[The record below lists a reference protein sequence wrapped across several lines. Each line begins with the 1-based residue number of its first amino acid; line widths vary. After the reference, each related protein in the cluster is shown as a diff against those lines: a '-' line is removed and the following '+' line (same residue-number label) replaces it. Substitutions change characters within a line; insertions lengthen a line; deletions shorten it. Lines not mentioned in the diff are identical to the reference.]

1 MRIGTDDNGCCHDKI
16 ESAMWIGM
24 DVTGCFHNQF
34 EVLFGLEEMIED
46 NVIT

>member
-1 MRIGTDDNGCCHDKI
+1 MWIGTDDNGYCHDQI

-24 DVTGCFHNQF
+24 YVRGSFHNQF
-34 EVLFGLEEMIED
+34 EVLCGLAQIIND